1 MLSDICLNLEA
12 GQTIGIIGQTGA
24 AKSTLVQ
31 LIPRLYEA
39 TKGCVYVDDV
49 PVQEYPL
56 EHLRDAIA
64 MVLQKNTLFS
74 GTVRDNLAGV
84 KRTRRR
90 RKSTR
95 RVGSPVW
102 MNLSTGWITAMIQ
115 SLDRAV

>member
-1 MLSDICLNLEA
+1 MKKGAIRFDHVFFQYSKNAEEYVLSDICLNLEA

-74 GTVRDNLAGV
+74 GRYG
-84 KRTRRR
+84 
-90 RKSTR
+90 
-95 RVGSPVW
+95 
-102 MNLSTGWITAMIQ
+102 
-115 SLDRAV
+115 